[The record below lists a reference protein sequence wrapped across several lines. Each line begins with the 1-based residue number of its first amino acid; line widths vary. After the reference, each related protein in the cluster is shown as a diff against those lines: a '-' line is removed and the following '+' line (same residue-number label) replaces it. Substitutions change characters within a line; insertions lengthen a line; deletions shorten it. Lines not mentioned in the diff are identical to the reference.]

1 VITDD
6 LVAARKALEGA
17 ARDFDP
23 GACSGDD
30 AVRVVEVVGTILK
43 LADGILGKAAKRV
56 EDTAAHVHERDRNA
70 AELGERLTGRST
82 TEVRRAIEVAAKL
95 ETLPATDAA
104 VRAGRLS
111 ARAAGL
117 IAAVAADDPSVEER
131 LLAAAEHGHR
141 TLRDVGITVLA
152 AREDQHARSARQHA
166 QRSFRMWTAADGM
179 VEGRF
184 RVPPEA
190 GGAIKAKIDD
200 GTRRAFRK
208 ARKAKAPESQAA
220 YAADAFIEAMT
231 GDPATAKRGEYRTH
245 VVIDHEALVRG
256 NALPGER
263 CEIPGVG
270 PVSAEWVRGL
280 LGTAFVTAVVARGK
294 DITTAAHLGRHIS
307 AELQT
312 ALLVSGRECSIVGCT
327 GREYLERDHCEIDH
341 ARDGPTAFWNLAWMC
356 SIHHMLKTRGW
367 ILGPPDPFTG
377 KRRLDPPPGQTRPGR
392 AA

>member
-1 VITDD
+1 MITDD
-6 LVAARKALEGA
+6 LVAARSALEGA

-23 GACSGDD
+23 SACSGDE

-70 AELGERLTGRST
+70 TELGQLLTGRST
-82 TEVRRAIEVAAKL
+82 GEVRRAIDLAAKL
-95 ETLPATDAA
+95 EALPATDAA

-111 ARAAGL
+111 SRSADL
-117 IAAVAADDPSVEER
+117 IVAVAADDPAVEER
-131 LLAAAEHGHR
+131 MLAAAAEGDR
-141 TLRDVGITVLA
+141 VLRDVGIAVLA
-152 AREDQHARSARQHA
+152 ARENQEVRSARQHA
-166 QRSFRMWTAADGM
+166 ERSFRMWTAADGM

-190 GGAIKAKIDD
+190 GGAIKARIDN
-200 GTRRAFRK
+200 GTRRAFRT
-208 ARKAKAPESQAA
+208 ARQAKAPESQDA
-220 YAADAFIEAMT
+220 YAADAFIEALT
-231 GDPATAKRGEYRTH
+231 GDPATAKPGGYTTH
-245 VVIDHEALVRG
+245 IVIDHEALLRG

-280 LGTAFVTAVVARGK
+280 IGSAFVTAVVAKGK
-294 DITTAAHLGRHIS
+294 DIATVAHLGRHIP

-312 ALLVSGRECSIVGCT
+312 ALLVSGRECVIEGCT

-341 ARDGPTAFWNLAWMC
+341 ARDGPTAFWNLAWL
-356 SIHHMLKTRGW
+356 SSVHHTLKTRGW

-377 KRRLDPPPGQTRPGR
+377 KRRLDPPAGRTRTGR